1 MQRTLF
7 LALLLACSVTFLRAA
22 EPTLDQMTPNNGS
35 NEAWVTTSTT
45 PQFRGTGPAGGNVV
59 VSVFR
64 LLPPM
69 PILEQQ
75 RPVPVDTTGIWQTN
89 LVLSN
94 GDFQV
99 QVTTFPSQIPLP
111 IDNVRARPVTVLA
124 PQHTSIIAVT
134 PDGGVPNDFITGPG
148 IITILGH
155 GEPGASVE
163 VSLRSLPAPTPVV
176 IAVTSI
182 AADGTWSATTPTPL
196 VVEEYVISALARAG
210 DWTSLTNRPLS
221 ITNATATLGLTSL
234 HYDTG
239 SNPSDGITTVLPS
252 EANFTLTPGSQITLR
267 IPELDAQALPGMS
280 PYEYYFMGGLEP
292 SSSRMQIQILG
303 DSGLTTFTYRFV
315 ATAPNGSTAEASRIV
330 QLDRTPMPLA
340 IVALGS
346 NDGTDPNDSVVATGT
361 PLISGYSEPG
371 AQVQITIVQPGS
383 TTPPAGGLPGL
394 PPGLPG
400 GNTVWLPATPVTVAA
415 DGTWSFLVPVN
426 LPPGLLPYEL
436 TLSATRPLSGFTST
450 LSRSF
455 AVAANASVLWDTPPA
470 ITYGTALGAQQLDAV
485 IYGSGQVI
493 YTPPAGTVLGAG
505 TNQLTV
511 LFTPADPAL
520 PPVTALVDLTVLAA
534 PLTITA
540 NSATRVI
547 GSENPAFTVSYLGF
561 IPGDDATVLSVL
573 PLVTTEAIASSPIA
587 TYPLLV
593 NGAVAPNYDI
603 TYVDGLLTVTGLTND
618 NLSGAQVLTD
628 AWSGS
633 LTANNT
639 AATRETTEP
648 LHAGIAGGRSLWY
661 QWTAP
666 ADGLLEFNT
675 LGSSF
680 DTLLAL
686 YTKTT
691 AGALRSA
698 GANDNRSTTIV
709 QSLRTRTVLAGQVYF
724 IAVDGKADA
733 HGPLVLTWVLR
744 SGNDRFAEPQNLRSA
759 LVGTVNADLTHA
771 TSDANELDHAGAA
784 GGRSVWFR
792 WTAPQDGILVLETS
806 GSQNAVGGELDTVLA
821 LYTGEVINRLKNLGA
836 EDDDRDSLTSAIG
849 AKVTAGTVYRIVV
862 DVSRNTPVK
871 NGTVQLSWL
880 LRVPIAD

>member
-1 MQRTLF
+1 
-7 LALLLACSVTFLRAA
+7 V
-22 EPTLDQMTPNNGS
+22 
-35 NEAWVTTSTT
+35 W
-45 PQFRGTGPAGGNVV
+45 

-64 LLPPM
+64 LIPPM
-69 PILEQQ
+69 PLMEQQ
-75 RPVPVDTTGIWQTN
+75 RPVPVDTTGIWQTS

-99 QVTTFPSQIPLP
+99 QVSADMARLPLP
-111 IDNVRARPVTVLA
+111 IDNVRARTVTVSA
-124 PQHTSIIAVT
+124 PQQTSIYAVT

-148 IITILGH
+148 IITILGS

-163 VSLRSLPAPTPVV
+163 VSLSSVAAPTPVV

-196 VVEEYVISALARAG
+196 VAQGYVISALASVG
-210 DWTSLTNRPLS
+210 DWTSPTSRSLS
-221 ITNATATLGLTSL
+221 ITDAAATLGLTSL

-239 SNPSDGITTVLPS
+239 SNPNDGITSVLPR
-252 EANFTLTPGSQITLR
+252 EANLTTTPGSRITLH
-267 IPELDAQALPGMS
+267 IPELDAQALPGMI
-280 PYEYYFMGGLEP
+280 PYEYYFSGGLEP
-292 SSSRMQIQILG
+292 STAQMQIQFLG

-315 ATAPNGSTAEASRIV
+315 ATAPNGSTAEVSRIV
-330 QLDRTPMPLA
+330 QLDRTPLPIA

-371 AQVQITIVQPGS
+371 AQVHITIVQTSS

-400 GNTVWLPATPVTVAA
+400 GNTVWLPTTPVTVAA
-415 DGTWSFLVPVN
+415 DGTWSFQVPVN
-426 LPPGLLPYEL
+426 LPQALLPYEL

-455 AVAANASVLWDTPPA
+455 IVEANASVLWDNPPA

-485 IYGSGQVI
+485 IYGSGNVI
-493 YTPPAGTVLGAG
+493 YTPPAGTILGAG
-505 TNQLTV
+505 THQLTV
-511 LFTPADPAL
+511 LFTPADPVL
-520 PPVTALVDLTVLAA
+520 PPVTAHVDLTVLAA

-540 NSATRVI
+540 NNATRVV
-547 GSENPAFTVSYLGF
+547 GSENPAFTVSYVGF
-561 IPGDDATVLSVL
+561 IPGEDATVLSVL
-573 PLVTTEAIASSPIA
+573 PLVTTEANASSPIA

-593 NGAVAPNYDI
+593 NGAVATNYEI
-603 TYVDGLLTVTGLTND
+603 TYVHGLLTVTGLTND
-618 NLSGAQVLTD
+618 NLSGAQVLTN

-639 AATRETTEP
+639 AATREATEP

-698 GANDNRSTTIV
+698 GANDNRSSTIV

-724 IAVDGKADA
+724 IAVDGKADT
-733 HGPLVLTWVLR
+733 HGPLVLSWVLR
-744 SGNDRFAEPQNLRSA
+744 SGNDRFVEPQNLGSA
-759 LVGTVNADLTHA
+759 VVGTVNADLTHT

-784 GGRSVWFR
+784 GGRSVWFL

-821 LYTGEVINRLKNLGA
+821 LYTGDVINRLKNLGA

-849 AKVTAGTVYRIVV
+849 AKVTAGTMYRIVV
-862 DVSRNTPVK
+862 DVSRNAPVK
-871 NGTVQLSWL
+871 NGTARLSWL
-880 LRVPIAD
+880 LRTPIAD